1 VSISSDRIDW
11 EISVRS
17 LLFLP
22 FAAAVFITPASA
34 APPAS
39 CASKFIGEW
48 RHSGGNKG
56 TLTADGRAI
65 CSEHA
70 ACQAEGTWTCS
81 GNNLTY
87 TTSLGSW
94 VYTLQPDGSIT
105 ANGGIAR
112 AVRIGRAPAAPAKP
126 AETGPKDA
134 TLVGNQNGKP
144 VKPTKDCSG
153 VSGKIDGVELKPMKC
168 DDAPPKAAATA
179 PAPTAQPAKQ
189 AQFTSGTVAGS
200 KRALDAIADIS
211 PEFKRALE
219 NASLSLEHAK
229 IDPSR
234 VKEPVVKE
242 AERRPAE
249 LETNSGSD
257 SPPSQAADDP
267 RDPPRQITE
276 LDPEDYAK
284 KCRDESFESG
294 LKSLKQDIAAAT
306 KSVTLER
313 DPKNKKTARGLKFY
327 LEKYKLVKKVLK
339 RCAVEVLNRQVID
352 PIERSGIL
360 ADIADDPQ

>member
-1 VSISSDRIDW
+1 MRF
-11 EISVRS
+11 
-17 LLFLP
+17 LLCLP
-22 FAAAVFITPASA
+22 FVAAVSMTPAFA

-70 ACQAEGTWTCS
+70 ACQSEGTWTCS

-126 AETGPKDA
+126 AQIGSSEA
-134 TLVGNQNGKP
+134 AVVGNENLKSA
-144 VKPTKDCSG
+144 KPTRDCSG
-153 VSGKIDGVELKPMKC
+153 VSGKVDGVELKPMKC
-168 DDAPPKAAATA
+168 DDVPAKAAALA
-179 PAPTAQPAKQ
+179 PAPTAQPAKPTQ
-189 AQFTSGTVAGS
+189 ITSGTVAGS

-211 PEFKRALE
+211 PDFKKALE
-219 NASLSLEHAK
+219 NASLSLENAK

-234 VKEPVVKE
+234 VKEPAVKE
-242 AERRPAE
+242 AETRPARVE
-249 LETNSGSD
+249 AKSSPDNS
-257 SPPSQAADDP
+257 PSQQTADAPQDQP
-267 RDPPRQITE
+267 REIAD

>member
-1 VSISSDRIDW
+1 MRYLVS
-11 EISVRS
+11 
-17 LLFLP
+17 LP
-22 FAAAVFITPASA
+22 FAAAVFVTPAFA

-81 GNNLTY
+81 GNNMTY

-126 AETGPKDA
+126 AETGSKDA

-144 VKPTKDCSG
+144 VRPTKDCSG

-189 AQFTSGTVAGS
+189 AQVTSSTVAGS

-211 PEFKRALE
+211 SEFKKALE
-219 NASLSLEHAK
+219 NASLSMEHAK

-234 VKEPVVKE
+234 IKESVVKEPVVKE
-242 AERRPAE
+242 AEKSPTR
-249 LETNSGSD
+249 LEAKSSSD
-257 SPPSQAADDP
+257 NGPSQAADDP
-267 RDPPRQITE
+267 QDPPREITD

-306 KSVTLER
+306 KNVTYER
-313 DPKNKKTARGLKFY
+313 DPKNTKTARGLKFY

-339 RCAVEVLNRQVID
+339 RCAVEVLNKQVID

>member
-1 VSISSDRIDW
+1 MRFI
-11 EISVRS
+11 
-17 LLFLP
+17 LFLP
-22 FAAAVFITPASA
+22 FAAAASVTPAFA

-70 ACQAEGTWTCS
+70 ACQAEGTWTCA
-81 GNNLTY
+81 GNNMTY
-87 TTSLGSW
+87 NTSMGSW
-94 VYTLQPDGSIT
+94 VYTLQPDGSIA

-112 AVRIGRAPAAPAKP
+112 AVRIGRAPAATANPAPTGPSMVAGVNGQTAKPAKP
-126 AETGPKDA
+126 I
-134 TLVGNQNGKP
+134 
-144 VKPTKDCSG
+144 KDCSG

-168 DDAPPKAAATA
+168 DEPPPKSAAVASG
-179 PAPTAQPAKQ
+179 PGAQPVKP
-189 AQFTSGTVAGS
+189 AQVASGTVAGS

-211 PEFKRALE
+211 PDFKKALE
-219 NASLSLEHAK
+219 NASVSLEHAK

-234 VKEPVVKE
+234 VKEPVIQAPEKRPSRVE
-242 AERRPAE
+242 ANSPSERP
-249 LETNSGSD
+249 S
-257 SPPSQAADDP
+257 SQAADATQEQP
-267 RDPPRQITE
+267 REITD

-294 LKSLKQDIAAAT
+294 LTSLKQDIAAAT
-306 KSVTLER
+306 KGVTLER
-313 DPKNKKTARGLKFY
+313 DPKNTKTARGLKFY

-339 RCAVEVLNRQVID
+339 RCAVEVLNKQVID
-352 PIERSGIL
+352 PLERSGIL

>member
-1 VSISSDRIDW
+1 MRYLLSLVFLIAMSITSAI
-11 EISVRS
+11 
-17 LLFLP
+17 
-22 FAAAVFITPASA
+22 A
-34 APPAS
+34 APAAS

-105 ANGGIAR
+105 ANGGVAR
-112 AVRIGRAPAAPAKP
+112 AVRIGRAPAALAAKPNSNTSTDAPIASNQVPKPAKQ
-126 AETGPKDA
+126 TR
-134 TLVGNQNGKP
+134 
-144 VKPTKDCSG
+144 DCSG
-153 VSGKIDGVELKPMKC
+153 VSGKVNGVELKPMKC
-168 DDAPPKAAATA
+168 DDAPKAAATTP
-179 PAPTAQPAKQ
+179 PASAQTTKPAQPS
-189 AQFTSGTVAGS
+189 SGTVAGS

-211 PEFKRALE
+211 PDFKKALE
-219 NASLSLEHAK
+219 NASLSLEHAR

-234 VKEPVVKE
+234 VKEPVVREPEPRSRPVE
-242 AERRPAE
+242 AQ
-249 LETNSGSD
+249 
-257 SPPSQAADDP
+257 SPPPDKNASDQIAGTPQEQP
-267 RDPPRQITE
+267 REITD

-284 KCRDESFESG
+284 RCRDESFESG
-294 LKSLKQDIAAAT
+294 LKSLKQDIDAASAD
-306 KSVTLER
+306 VMHGR
-313 DPKNKKTARGLKFY
+313 DPNKYKPGRGLKFY
-327 LEKYKLVKKVLK
+327 AEKYKLVKKVLK

-360 ADIADDPQ
+360 ADLADDPQ

>member
-1 VSISSDRIDW
+1 M
-11 EISVRS
+11 
-17 LLFLP
+17 
-22 FAAAVFITPASA
+22 
-34 APPAS
+34 
-39 CASKFIGEW
+39 
-48 RHSGGNKG
+48 
-56 TLTADGRAI
+56 
-65 CSEHA
+65 
-70 ACQAEGTWTCS
+70 
-81 GNNLTY
+81 TY
-87 TTSLGSW
+87 NTSLGSW

-112 AVRIGRAPAAPAKP
+112 AVRIGRAPPAPVKSAQISSSEAAV
-126 AETGPKDA
+126 
-134 TLVGNQNGKP
+134 VGNQNSKP
-144 VKPTKDCSG
+144 AKSTKDCSG
-153 VSGKIDGVELKPMKC
+153 VSGKVNGVELTPMKC
-168 DDAPPKAAATA
+168 DDAAPRAAALA
-179 PAPTAQPAKQ
+179 PAPNAEPAKPTQ
-189 AQFTSGTVAGS
+189 VTSGTVAGS
-200 KRALDAIADIS
+200 KRAMDAIADIS
-211 PEFKRALE
+211 PELKKALE
-219 NASLSLEHAK
+219 NASLSLENAK

-234 VKEPVVKE
+234 VKEPVLKE
-242 AERRPAE
+242 AEKRPAIVE
-249 LETNSGSD
+249 AKSFSD
-257 SPPSQAADDP
+257 NPLSQQAADVP
-267 RDPPRQITE
+267 QDPPREITD